1 VSLPIAPPLQPQLA
15 LSRAALPKGKEW
27 AYEIKLD
34 GFRCIAF
41 VDGSEQYLQSRNG
54 RSLSRYFPELVL
66 PQGRYVLDGE
76 IVVRGESGRED
87 FDALGQRIH
96 PAASRVELLSR
107 QTPALYVAFDLLA
120 RDGELLLDL
129 PYSERRAALE
139 GLLASETSRS
149 ATAAAPGPDEPP
161 AGGRAVGR
169 RAVGGRAVGRRAVGV
184 RAAGERPVGGRP
196 AEGLNVVLELM
207 PSVEDVSRAE
217 RWLGEAE
224 GVIAKERSAPYLPG
238 QRRGMVKVKRVR
250 TIDAVVR
257 GWRPGKAPGT
267 VGALILGLYDELGR
281 LREVG
286 HCSGLRAS
294 EKRELVERLRP
305 YETGNRGSGEPSRW
319 SAGRNLEWVELRPE
333 LVVEVDFDHVTA
345 QRIRHGAKLRR
356 WRDDKDP
363 RECTID
369 QLYS

>member
-1 VSLPIAPPLQPQLA
+1 MTLPLSPTIEPQLA
-15 LSRAALPKGKEW
+15 LSRANLPVGEEY

-41 VDGSEQYLQSRNG
+41 VDGEDQHLQSRNG
-54 RSLSRYFPELVL
+54 RSLSRYFPELVF
-66 PQGRYVLDGE
+66 PAGRYVLDGE
-76 IVVRGESGRED
+76 IVVRGADGRED

-96 PAASRVELLSR
+96 PAASRVKLLSE

-120 RDGELLLDL
+120 REDACLLDL
-129 PYSERRAALE
+129 PFSERREALE
-139 GLLASETSRS
+139 DLLGG
-149 ATAAAPGPDEPP
+149 GPFEN
-161 AGGRAVGR
+161 G
-169 RAVGGRAVGRRAVGV
+169 
-184 RAAGERPVGGRP
+184 PV
-196 AEGLNVVLELM
+196 ELM
-207 PSVEDVSRAE
+207 PSVDSIEQAR
-217 RWLGEAE
+217 RWLREAE
-224 GVIAKERSAPYLPG
+224 GAIAKERSAPYLPG

-257 GWRPGKAPGT
+257 GWRPGKHEGT
-267 VGALILGLYDELGR
+267 VGALILGLYDGGQ

-305 YETGNRGSGEPSRW
+305 YETGQRGSGEPSRW

-333 LVVEVDFDHVTA
+333 LVVEIDFDHVSA

-363 RECTID
+363 RDCTID
-369 QLYS
+369 QIYS